1 MKLLT
6 PDEITNKL
14 RSITSWNSKNKSIQ
28 KTFNF
33 DEYLEGIEFASKV
46 GRIAE
51 NLNHHPDIT
60 IHWRAVE
67 VVTTSHDAGGIT
79 EMDFRLA
86 RWVNA
91 ISEGRS
97 LVEPE
102 PESITDD

>member
-6 PDEITNKL
+6 PPEISKKL
-14 RSITSWNSKNKSIQ
+14 RSINNWNSKNKSIQ
-28 KTFNF
+28 RTFRF
-33 DEYLEGIEFASKV
+33 DEYLEGIEFVTKV

-60 IHWRAVE
+60 IHWQAVE

-86 RWVNA
+86 CLVNA
-91 ISEGRS
+91 TSEGRS
-97 LVEPE
+97 WLKRNQNQ
-102 PESITDD
+102 